1 MFVIIIQARMG
12 STRLPGKVMKNI
24 LGEPIISWV
33 YKRSKI
39 SNVDDIIISTSTNNE
54 NDVIEQYCN
63 NNGIKIYRGSENDLL
78 DRYYQTIQKFYHDNN
93 DINIIRI
100 TCDCPFIDS
109 SIINEM
115 IMFYKNNDYNYI
127 INHSDNGITPE
138 GSTVEI
144 INYESLKYLWNNIQE
159 IEFRE
164 HATGLLTK
172 KKYVNLLKDIKFYKY
187 TINYN
192 NEYDQNK
199 YKFIKLSVD
208 TNEDFERSIRIA
220 EYFNTIYFKYTDI
233 FVYFDIIFF

>member
-1 MFVIIIQARMG
+1 
-12 STRLPGKVMKNI
+12 
-24 LGEPIISWV
+24 
-33 YKRSKI
+33 
-39 SNVDDIIISTSTNNE
+39 
-54 NDVIEQYCN
+54 
-63 NNGIKIYRGSENDLL
+63 
-78 DRYYQTIQKFYHDNN
+78 
-93 DINIIRI
+93 
-100 TCDCPFIDS
+100 
-109 SIINEM
+109 
-115 IMFYKNNDYNYI
+115 MFYKNNDYNYI